1 MQRCANMRLRF
12 LLTKWIVLMAV
23 AVLCTAALN
32 PIVRGQQPV
41 TLRKIEVLGLKRL
54 QPDKVI
60 QTSGLQLGQRI
71 DNAMVDEAA
80 TKLIQA
86 GLFKTV
92 SYKMRTTDKD
102 AIIIFEVEESIKNL
116 PVVFENFVW
125 FTDEEIV
132 RAIRQDVP
140 FYDGTAPEAGVTST
154 KISAALQR
162 LLNQKQIGGQVDFM
176 PYGDTATGKQELLYT
191 VKGVKLPVC
200 ELRFPGTQDISEAE
214 LIKNSQPLIQAD
226 YSRKNIAGFAH
237 YTLFPLYR
245 RIGHLRARF
254 EDAKATL
261 DSNATGACRN
271 GVSVTIPVDEGLV
284 YSWNDAE
291 WTGNEVLPAAEL
303 ADALAMKTGEVADGL
318 KIDSGV
324 KAVRRAYGRK
334 GYLGVRMKDAITF
347 DDATRGVTYQ
357 FTINE
362 GPQFRMGNLI
372 INGLAPG
379 DTQSVKEKWTLAP
392 GAVYDESYL
401 DDFRTNNR
409 EFLAALYQRLRGTL
423 QGRTST
429 EIKPDAQKQTV
440 DVVITFK

>member
-1 MQRCANMRLRF
+1 M
-12 LLTKWIVLMAV
+12 TV
-23 AVLCTAALN
+23 AVLCTGALN
-32 PIVRGQQPV
+32 PICRGQQPIV
-41 TLRKIEVLGLKRL
+41 LRKIEVLGLKRL

-71 DNAMVDEAA
+71 DNAIIDEAA
-80 TKLIQA
+80 TKLMQS
-86 GLFKTV
+86 GLFKTLG
-92 SYKMRTTDKD
+92 YKVRTTDKE
-102 AIIIFEVEESIKNL
+102 ATVIFEVEEAVKNL

-140 FYDGTAPEAGVTST
+140 FYDGTAPEGGVTST
-154 KISAALQR
+154 KISEALQR
-162 LLNQKQIGGQVDFM
+162 LLNQKQIGGQVDFL
-176 PYGDTATGKQELLYT
+176 PYADTATGKQELLYT

-200 ELRFPGTQDISEAE
+200 ELHFTGTQDIPEAD

-254 EDAKATL
+254 DESKATL
-261 DSNATGACRN
+261 DLNATGACRN
-271 GVSVTIPVDEGLV
+271 GVLVTIPVEEGLV

-291 WTGNEVLPAAEL
+291 WTGNQVLPATEL
-303 ADALAMKTGEVADGL
+303 ADALAMKPGEVADGL
-318 KIDSGV
+318 KIDNGI

-334 GYLGVRMKDAITF
+334 GYLAVRMKDALTF
-347 DDATRGVTYQ
+347 DDATRRVTYE
-357 FTINE
+357 FTVNE

-401 DDFRTNNR
+401 DDFQNSNR
-409 EFLAALYQRLRGTL
+409 EFWGALFQRLRGTL
-423 QGRTST
+423 QGRRTT

>member
-1 MQRCANMRLRF
+1 MRTFFQLVAKS
-12 LLTKWIVLMAV
+12 LWAAAV
-23 AVLCTAALN
+23 ALLCTAMLN
-32 PIVRGQQPV
+32 PICRGQQPI
-41 TLRKIEVLGLKRL
+41 TLRKIEVVGLKRL

-60 QTSGLQLGQRI
+60 QTSGLQLGQQI
-71 DNAMVDEAA
+71 NNAIVDEAA
-80 TKLIQA
+80 TKLMQS
-86 GLFKTV
+86 GLFKTLG
-92 SYKMRTTDKD
+92 YKLRMTDKE
-102 AIIIFEVEESIKNL
+102 ATVIFEVEEAVKNL

-125 FTDEEIV
+125 FTDEEMV

-140 FYDGTAPEAGVTST
+140 FYDGTAPEGGVTST

-162 LLNQKQIGGQVDFM
+162 LLNQKQIGGQVEFM
-176 PYGDTATGKQELLYT
+176 PYAETATGKQELLYT
-191 VKGVKLPVC
+191 VKGVKVPVC
-200 ELRFPGTQDISEAE
+200 ELHFAGTQDIPEAE

-254 EDAKATL
+254 DESKATI
-261 DSNATGACRN
+261 DPSATGACRN

-284 YSWNDAE
+284 YSWNDAA
-291 WTGNEVLPAAEL
+291 WTGNQVLPATEL

-318 KIDSGV
+318 KIDNGL

-334 GYLGVRMKDAITF
+334 GYLGVRMKDAMTF
-347 DDATRGVTYQ
+347 DDATRRVTYE

-372 INGLAPG
+372 INGLAPA
-379 DTQSVKEKWTLAP
+379 DTQSLKEKWTLAP

-401 DDFRTNNR
+401 DDFRNNNR
-409 EFLAALYQRLRGTL
+409 EFLGALFQRLRGTL
-423 QGRTST
+423 QGRIST
-429 EIKPDAQKQTV
+429 EIKPDIQKQTV

>member
-1 MQRCANMRLRF
+1 
-12 LLTKWIVLMAV
+12 MAV
-23 AVLCTAALN
+23 AVLCATVLS
-32 PIVRGQQPV
+32 PVCRGQQPV
-41 TLRKIEVLGLKRL
+41 VLRKIEILGLKRL

-60 QTSGLQLGQRI
+60 QTSGLQIGQPI
-71 DNAMVDEAA
+71 DNAKIDEAA

-92 SYKMRTTDKD
+92 SYRMRTTDKD
-102 AIIIFEVEESIKNL
+102 ATIIFEVEESIKNL

-125 FTDEEIV
+125 FTDEELV

-140 FYDGTAPEAGVTST
+140 FFDGTAPEAGVTST

-162 LLNQKQIGGQVDFM
+162 LLNQKQIGGQVEFM
-176 PYGDTATGKQELLYT
+176 PYNDTATGKQDLLYT

-200 ELRFPGTQDISEAE
+200 ELRFTGTQDIPEAE

-254 EDAKATL
+254 DEAKATI
-261 DSNATGACRN
+261 DPSATGACRN
-271 GVSVTIPVDEGLV
+271 GVSVTVPVDEGLV
-284 YSWNDAE
+284 YSWSDAE
-291 WTGNEVLPAAEL
+291 WTGNQVLPETEL
-303 ADALAMKTGEVADGL
+303 ADALAMKTGDVADGI
-318 KIDSGV
+318 KIDTGI

-334 GYLGVRMKDAITF
+334 GYLGVRMKDAMTF
-347 DDATRGVTYQ
+347 EDATRRVTYQ
-357 FTINE
+357 FTISE
-362 GPQFRMGNLI
+362 GPQYRMGNLI
-372 INGLAPG
+372 INGLTPG
-379 DTQSVKEKWTLAP
+379 DAQSVKEKWTLAT
-392 GAVYDESYL
+392 GGVYDESYL
-401 DDFRTNNR
+401 DDFRNNSR
-409 EFLAALYQRLRGTL
+409 QSWAALFQRSRGTL

>member
-1 MQRCANMRLRF
+1 MHRCANMRLRF
-12 LLTKWIVLMAV
+12 LLTRWIVLIAV

-32 PIVRGQQPV
+32 PIARGQQPV

-71 DNAMVDEAA
+71 DSAIVDEAA
-80 TKLIQA
+80 TKLMES
-86 GLFKTV
+86 GLFKTLG
-92 SYKMRTTDKD
+92 YKLRTTDKD
-102 AIIIFEVEESIKNL
+102 ATVIFEVEEAVKNL

-125 FTDEEIV
+125 FTDEEIA

-154 KISAALQR
+154 KIAAALQR
-162 LLNQKQIGGQVDFM
+162 LLNQKQIGGQVEFL
-176 PYGDTATGKQELLYT
+176 PYADTATGKQELLYT

-200 ELRFPGTQDISEAE
+200 ELHFIGTQEIPEAE
-214 LIKNSQPLIQAD
+214 LLKNSQPLIQAD

-254 EDAKATL
+254 DESKATL

-284 YSWNDAE
+284 YSWDEAQ
-291 WTGNEVLPAAEL
+291 WTGNEVLPASEL

-318 KIDSGV
+318 KIDSGL
-324 KAVRRAYGRK
+324 KAVRKAYGRK
-334 GYLGVRMKDAITF
+334 GYLGLRMKDAITF
-347 DDATRGVTYQ
+347 DDATRRVTYQ

-379 DTQSVKEKWTLAP
+379 DAQTVREKWTLAP

-401 DDFRTNNR
+401 DDFRNNNR
-409 EFLAALYQRLRGTL
+409 EFWAAFYQRLRGTL
-423 QGRTST
+423 QGRSTT